1 MKTNADREAIA
12 PGQPGA
18 RISAVV
24 SDVDGTLV
32 ADDKSL
38 PEANRLAV
46 ARLDDA
52 GIAFALISSRP
63 PRGMAAVIKALN
75 VPLVFAGFNGGVIS
89 TAESEILE
97 QHLLAPDLARRI
109 VRSLA
114 DDGVDVW
121 VFSGQEWFVRNVAS
135 PYVAREIRTVGFQPT
150 VVRDFG
156 AALETV
162 AKIVGVSEDAALL
175 GRGEARLRAE
185 LSDRAT
191 IVRSQRYYL
200 DITHSLANKG
210 AGVRSIA
217 KHLAVPLQ
225 EVAVI
230 GDGPNDVVMFAVGGL
245 SIAMGNAEPA
255 VQQAANYVTG
265 ANNAGGFAQAMERFI
280 LAKPDGPVADR
291 GA

>member
-1 MKTNADREAIA
+1 MVGHMTTTPDRETIVPRR
-12 PGQPGA
+12 PGGK
-18 RISAVV
+18 ISAVI

-38 PEANRLAV
+38 PEANRRAV
-46 ARLDDA
+46 AKLTEA

-63 PRGMAAVIKALN
+63 PRGMGAVIKALN

-89 TAESEILE
+89 TAENQILE
-97 QHLLAPDLARRI
+97 QHLLGPDLARRT
-109 VRSLA
+109 VQSLA
-114 DDGVDVW
+114 GDGVDVW
-121 VFSGQEWFVRNVAS
+121 VFSGQQWFVQNTNS
-135 PYVAREIRTVGFQPT
+135 PYVPLETRTVGFECT
-150 VVRDFG
+150 IVRDFG
-156 AALETV
+156 VALDT
-162 AKIVGVSEDAALL
+162 AGKIVGVSADAALL
-175 GRGEARLRAE
+175 GHSEAALRAE
-185 LSDRAT
+185 LADHAT

-217 KHLAVPLQ
+217 KHLDVPL
-225 EVAVI
+225 EEIAVI
-230 GDGPNDVVMFAVGGL
+230 GDGPNDVVMFEAGGL

-265 ANNAGGFAQAMERFI
+265 ANNAAGFAEAMERFI
-280 LAKPDGPVADR
+280 LADR